1 MLGISGYG
9 QELYAPETMLDTA
22 RDLISD
28 DVEILEEEM
37 YESLTASDR
46 QI

>member
-1 MLGISGYG
+1 
-9 QELYAPETMLDTA
+9 MLDTA

-37 YESLTASDR
+37 YESLDSPSDR
-46 QI
+46 